1 MQDVGDFCI
10 VSDCVLEK
18 YVREQKIKK
27 HGEYIHLKLS
37 DFWQACRH
45 ILMCISNFIACLLTI
60 VVYLLL
66 FDKIYATSRF
76 TMGATVFITAITMA
90 EFGHELAGYIGATLY
105 CLTIRR

>member
-45 ILMCISNFIACLLTI
+45 ILMSISNFIACLLTI

-66 FDKIYATSRF
+66 FDN
-76 TMGATVFITAITMA
+76 
-90 EFGHELAGYIGATLY
+90 
-105 CLTIRR
+105 

>member
-37 DFWQACRH
+37 DFWQACRR

-66 FDKIYATSRF
+66 FDNWTVVAFSRIQLHKNSIADVDICRASAF
-76 TMGATVFITAITMA
+76 LCYVFMIM
-90 EFGHELAGYIGATLY
+90 
-105 CLTIRR
+105 

>member
-18 YVREQKIKK
+18 CARRQTIKK
-27 HGEYIHLKLS
+27 YDGYALLKLS
-37 DFWQACRH
+37 GFGQACRH

-60 VVYLLL
+60 VVCLLL
-66 FDKIYATSRF
+66 FDKTYAASRF

-90 EFGHELAGYIGATLY
+90 EFGHE
-105 CLTIRR
+105 CLGIDLLRT

>member
-1 MQDVGDFCI
+1 M
-10 VSDCVLEK
+10 
-18 YVREQKIKK
+18 
-27 HGEYIHLKLS
+27 
-37 DFWQACRH
+37 
-45 ILMCISNFIACLLTI
+45 NI

-66 FDKIYATSRF
+66 FDKTYAASRF

>member
-18 YVREQKIKK
+18 YVREQTIKK
-27 HGEYIHLKLS
+27 HDGYALLKLS
-37 DFWQACRH
+37 GFWQACRR
-45 ILMCISNFIACLLTI
+45 ILMCISNFIAWLLTI

-66 FDKIYATSRF
+66 FDKTYAASRF

-90 EFGHELAGYIGATLY
+90 EFGHELACYIGATLY